1 MSMDMYMKLSNM
13 EKELVLLIESTAEGL
28 ISELETVAS
37 ANNLPTSREDLK
49 QLAIQAIERL

>member
-1 MSMDMYMKLSNM
+1 MNTDMYMVLSSM

-28 ISELETVAS
+28 ISELETVATS
-37 ANNLPTSREDLK
+37 NNLPTSREDLK